1 MPYALEN
8 ANEFSRTSH
17 SVKGLCMNTVLI
29 VDDEVRFLQ
38 SIEAGLASYAD
49 CFKVL
54 TATNGKSAVAL
65 LEQQKVDLL
74 VTDLR
79 MPEMDG
85 FALLAHVSVTYPFM
99 PAIVMTAFATPEL
112 EEKINSTGSAK
123 LLEKPVAFEKLAEAI
138 QEGLQQESKEGS
150 VAGFSLANFLQL
162 LSMEQK
168 TCLLNV
174 RNSQTDGFIYLEQGD
189 VAAAVAGN
197 LKGEE
202 AFFHLLGCDNVR
214 LTFKKL
220 PQKKI
225 ARVINKPLIPLLMEG
240 MCRLDEAGQNQQSPA
255 AEECKPQRPPPSPS
269 NEPGKDSSNQPPY
282 GGQIMSKIE
291 DTLNKLSEIEGFMAA
306 GVFTPN
312 GEMAAQVTT
321 SNMKLAEIGS
331 LANDVLLKAQK
342 ATDLMNVGRGQTVHI
357 EAPKAHIIARC
368 LNEAE
373 DFSDTQAGK
382 AHIHL
387 VLLLSKDANLAMGKI
402 KLESIIHQVAESFR

>member
-1 MPYALEN
+1 
-8 ANEFSRTSH
+8 
-17 SVKGLCMNTVLI
+17 MNTVLI

-49 CFKVL
+49 RFKVL
-54 TATNGKSAVAL
+54 TATNGRSAVAL
-65 LEQQKVDLL
+65 LEQQKIDLL

-85 FALLAHVSVTYPFM
+85 FALLAHVSVSCPFL

-225 ARVINKPLIPLLMEG
+225 ARVIHKPLIPLLMEG
-240 MCRLDEAGQNQQSPA
+240 MCRLDEAGQHPQHPA
-255 AEECKPQRPPPSPS
+255 GEELGQHRPPPPS
-269 NEPGKDSSNQPPY
+269 DEPGKDTAIQSPH

-291 DTLNKLSEIEGFMAA
+291 DTLNKLSEIEGFMAV

-321 SNMKLAEIGS
+321 SNVKLVEIGS

-342 ATDLMNVGRGQTVHI
+342 ATDLMNVGRGQIVHI